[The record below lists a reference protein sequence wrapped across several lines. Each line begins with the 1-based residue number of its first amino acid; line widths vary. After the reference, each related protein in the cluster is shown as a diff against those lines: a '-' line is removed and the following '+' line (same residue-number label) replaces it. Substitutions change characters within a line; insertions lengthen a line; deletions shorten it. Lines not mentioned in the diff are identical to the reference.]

1 MHINYGILSLVSSDA
16 YKKMTLSSIAQTIDS
31 LLTDLQISAE
41 ADDALREIL
50 TMLEMMR
57 VLAVQA
63 ANDTTTL
70 QEREQIQLEFDEL
83 KNEIDRIAGAMQ
95 FKQLNDSGRL

>member
-1 MHINYGILSLVSSDA
+1 MHINYSILSLVSSDA
-16 YKKMTLSSIAQTIDS
+16 YKNTTLSALAQNIER
-31 LLTDLQISAE
+31 LLTDLQMSAE
-41 ADDALREIL
+41 VDDALREIL

-63 ANDTTTL
+63 TDDTLTM

-83 KNEIDRIAGAMQ
+83 KDEIDRIAETMQ
-95 FKQLNDSGRL
+95 FKQLSENSPR